1 VVVVLVY
8 FPTSDCLARWWAV
21 SQSQGSL
28 ALEACRIFVREVE
41 AGLLSES
48 VLEIRLLL
56 VPSSELGWSYFDSVV
71 VIVSV
76 LVYET
81 LVVAEVVFS
90 SVGHYRT
97 VVSRGA
103 VWLSFLQKAQA

>member
-1 VVVVLVY
+1 V
-8 FPTSDCLARWWAV
+8 V
-21 SQSQGSL
+21 SQSRESL
-28 ALEACRIFVREVE
+28 VLEGCRIFVTVVE
-41 AGLLSES
+41 AGLPLQL

>member
-1 VVVVLVY
+1 MVWVY
-8 FPTSDCLARWWAV
+8 FLTSDCLARWWVV
-21 SQSQGSL
+21 SQSRGSL

-41 AGLLSES
+41 VGLLSEL

-90 SVGHYRT
+90 SVGHYRI

-103 VWLSFLQKAQA
+103 GWLSFLQKAQA